1 MEYVKAK
8 AIADGLME
16 KLAPHC
22 EPGFCHI
29 AGSIR
34 RKKPDVGDV
43 EIVCLAKK
51 VASGQAALFET
62 EETQLT
68 YSVSPFFIRTVATLG
83 TILQGSAIGNSMKIM
98 LPEGIKLDL
107 FMPND
112 FDYYRML
119 AIRTGSAEYSH
130 QVIAIGWRKQGWVG
144 TENGLRLQSQCIQV
158 NRDDEQ
164 KKKWKCQWTHPTL
177 PPVWKSEE
185 EFFEWIKVPFVEPEK
200 RYV

>member
-1 MEYVKAK
+1 MELLKAQ
-8 AIADGLME
+8 AIANTLIE
-16 KLAPHC
+16 KLRPHC
-22 EPGFCHI
+22 EKINI

-34 RKKPDVGDV
+34 RQKTKVGDI

-51 VASGQAALFET
+51 VASGQAALFEA

-68 YSVSPFFIRTVATLG
+68 YSVSPFFIRTVAEFG
-83 TILQGSAIGNSMKIM
+83 TILQGSATGNSMKIM

-158 NRDDEQ
+158 NRDDEA

-185 EFFEWIKVPFVEPEK
+185 EFFEWIKVEYVEPK
-200 RYV
+200 YRNL